1 MMSAGA
7 EHHRE
12 TRLMIHKRVDLYFY
26 ICAHVRESFA
36 AGLCAGVGVCVSPWV
51 CVGAV
56 YLLRRLFTV

>member
-1 MMSAGA
+1 MSARA

-12 TRLMIHKRVDLYFY
+12 MRLMMHKCVDLYFY
-26 ICAHVRESFA
+26 IYAHICESFV
-36 AGLCAGVGVCVSPWV
+36 AGFSVGVDVCVSPWV